1 MVSPWQSAVA
11 AMIRSGC
18 EKVCPAL
25 RPSSTRSPFEHD
37 IFADG
42 QDALLIGRTLCASQS
57 LFGAPA
63 GVGNE
68 FDAEADF
75 GEGTRWQP

>member
-18 EKVCPAL
+18 EKVCP
-25 RPSSTRSPFEHD
+25 FEHD

-42 QDALLIGRTLCASQS
+42 QDALLEHRPHLMREPVVE
-57 LFGAPA
+57 FGAPA
-63 GVGNE
+63 RVGNE